1 VILFLLNKKKGIS
14 NSGFTLVEVII
25 SIFIFSFIAYGV
37 IFLMSNILGSAQGQ
51 TTILADTDQARK
63 LSFQMVSEMRNATY
77 GSDGGYPLN
86 TAQDQQVVF
95 YTNSDSD
102 AGIEK
107 VRYFVQNGKLYKG
120 VTEWNGSAYN
130 PATEQQYVVQNNLGN
145 ASAPLFYY
153 YNDSYTGSSTQ
164 VALTQPVNILQVS
177 HVKLNLK
184 IFNVAGGT
192 RTNTYT
198 ITASATMRNLKTNL
212 GD

>member
-1 VILFLLNKKKGIS
+1 MIS
-14 NSGFTLVEVII
+14 NQQHKKEEISRPGFTLVEVII
-25 SIFIFSFIAYGV
+25 SIFIFSLIAYGV
-37 IFLMSNILGSAQGQ
+37 IFLMSNILTSTQGQ

-63 LSFQMVSEMRNATY
+63 LAFQMVSEMRNANY
-77 GSDGGYPLN
+77 GNDGGYPLN
-86 TAQDQQVVF
+86 TAQDQQIVF

-107 VRYFVQNGKLYKG
+107 VRYYVQSGKLYKG
-120 VTEWNGSAYN
+120 VTEWSGSIYDS
-130 PATEQQYVVQNNLGN
+130 ATEQKYAVQNNLGN
-145 ASAPLFYY
+145 GATPLFYY
-153 YNDSYTGSSTQ
+153 YDDSYTGSSTQ
-164 VALTQPVNILQVS
+164 AALAQPVNILQVS

-184 IFNVAGGT
+184 IFNVAGAT